1 MAQRAVERARRTRE
15 VVARRRPARFLSP
28 SLWYNVLIKQAFL
41 NMASH
46 VSHHVLYRIANTPI
60 NTHPFPHIYVRDV
73 FPEDFYRELRAHLP
87 PAEAYRNLKAM
98 GRVSADYPDT
108 RLVFP
113 LTPDNV
119 QALGEPFITFWTWVA
134 QQFLTGDFQQLMLS
148 QFRAFLEQRWGRTDN
163 LKFQDEALIVQDHST
178 YALEPHT
185 DTLKKVLSFLF
196 YLPADDS
203 MSHLGTSIYAP
214 KDTGFICSKGQHY
227 PFDRFHLVTTMPYL
241 PNALFAFVKTVNSFH
256 GVEPIAAPA
265 VRRDLLL
272 YDIKVQNPPEL
283 EQISAMTPGAAASS
297 RFSF

>member
-1 MAQRAVERARRTRE
+1 
-15 VVARRRPARFLSP
+15 
-28 SLWYNVLIKQAFL
+28 
-41 NMASH
+41 MASH
-46 VSHHVLYRIANTPI
+46 VSHHVLYRIANTPV

-113 LTPDNV
+113 LIPDNV
-119 QALGEPFITFWTWVA
+119 QALGEPFIAFWTWVA
-134 QQFLTGDFQQLMLS
+134 QQFLMGDFQQQMLS
-148 QFRAFLEQRWGRTDN
+148 HFGAFLEQRWGRRDN

-203 MSHLGTSIYAP
+203 MSQLGTSIYAP
-214 KDTGFICSKGQHY
+214 KDPDFVCSKGQHY
-227 PFDRFHLVTTMPYL
+227 PFAGFHLVTTMPYL
-241 PNALFAFVKTVNSFH
+241 PNTLFAFVKTGNSFH
-256 GVEPIAAPA
+256 GVEPIAGPE

-283 EQISAMTPGAAASS
+283 ERGTVPQPSRAAHS